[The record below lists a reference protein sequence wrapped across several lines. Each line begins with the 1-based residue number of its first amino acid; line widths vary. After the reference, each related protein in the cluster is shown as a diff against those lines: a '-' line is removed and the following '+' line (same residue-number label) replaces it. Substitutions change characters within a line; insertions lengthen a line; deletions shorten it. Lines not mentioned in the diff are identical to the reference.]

1 MDSSKADSSS
11 NVTTSIQYLAMT
23 LHELLLLQQCRAP
36 THMQLDMHF
45 QFPNFLGQ
53 MKGDTV
59 ESWFYSI
66 STYFMT
72 CLEMNEDMKL

>member
-1 MDSSKADSSS
+1 MDSSKEDSSS

-23 LHELLLLQQCRAP
+23 LHLLLLQQCRGP

-66 STYFMT
+66 STYFRT
-72 CLEMNEDMKL
+72 CPEMNEDMKL